1 MKVDQQGIQGHNV
14 NLNQLRLL
22 GLDYMFRRLKVG
34 GDGGVPEDNVSR
46 TELAILVKEDLGFQ
60 YSIEI
65 S

>member
-1 MKVDQQGIQGHNV
+1 M
-14 NLNQLRLL
+14 NLNQLRIL